1 MKKVPSHA
9 TLLFVLALMPMI
21 VFVIFLIIGII
32 LGDVEEVMYS
42 IFMVVP
48 VIFFLKRGISLNI
61 LYVIAFFV
69 LVFQILAVV
78 NFIRVCKKVR
88 KYKESHEDN
97 EK

>member
-1 MKKVPSHA
+1 MKKVPSH
-9 TLLFVLALMPMI
+9 TNLLFVLALMPMI
-21 VFVIFLIIGII
+21 VFVIFFIIGII
-32 LGDVEEVMYS
+32 YGDVEEVMYS

-48 VIFFLKRGISLNI
+48 VIFCLKRGISLNI

-69 LVFQILAVV
+69 LVFQILSVV